1 MTKDKFDHAEEWDRI
16 FEHDNQQFLERE
28 ADRDLDR
35 VLGEEEEEQQQSE
48 DDY

>member
-1 MTKDKFDHAEEWDRI
+1 MSEDKFDHAKEWARI
-16 FEHDNQQFLERE
+16 FEHDNQQFLGRE

-35 VLGEEEEEQQQSE
+35 VLGEEEQQSE